1 MAEEDSTVRKEAEI
15 SDPRSGIPASAVHLC
30 LDMQNLIGPAGPWA
44 ARWAERI
51 LPAVVTL
58 VEHAPQR
65 CIFTRFVP
73 PADETDLP
81 ACWRSF
87 YRAWPGMTAREV
99 DPDAIELMAPLK
111 IFTPPAPVLDKTRFS
126 AFSNPALH
134 AGLCSLAAETIIVSG
149 AETDMCVLATALAAI
164 DLGYHVI
171 VATDAVCSS
180 ADPGHEAA
188 LRLTRDRFSQQMQAM
203 STAEICEVWR
213 AAQSFL

>member
-1 MAEEDSTVRKEAEI
+1 VIDAAENTAR
-15 SDPRSGIPASAVHLC
+15 RHRIPASAVHLC

-51 LPAVVTL
+51 LPAVVRL
-58 VEHAPQR
+58 VEHAPHR

-73 PADETDLP
+73 PAEPTDLP

-87 YRAWPGMTAREV
+87 YRAWPGLTAREI
-99 DPDAIELMAPLK
+99 DPNAIALMAPLQ
-111 IFTPPAPVLDKTRFS
+111 IFTPPAQVLDKTRFS

-134 AGLCSLAAETIIVSG
+134 AALQSMAAETVIISG

-164 DLGYHVI
+164 DFGYHVI

-188 LRLTRDRFSQQMQAM
+188 VRLYRDRFSQQMQALE
-203 STAEICEVWR
+203 TAEIR
-213 AAQSFL
+213 AAWQAAPPD

>member
-1 MAEEDSTVRKEAEI
+1 MTKERPAV
-15 SDPRSGIPASAVHLC
+15 PASAVHLC

-51 LPAVVTL
+51 LPAIVSL
-58 VEHAPQR
+58 VERAPER

-73 PADETDLP
+73 PAEATELP
-81 ACWRSF
+81 SCWRSF

-111 IFTPPAPVLDKTRFS
+111 LFTPPAPVLDKTRFS
-126 AFSNPALH
+126 AFSNSALH
-134 AGLCSLAAETIIVSG
+134 ARLQTMGAETVIVSG
-149 AETDMCVLATALAAI
+149 AESDMCVLATALAAI
-164 DLGYHVI
+164 DHGYHVI

-188 LRLTRDRFSQQMQAM
+188 LRLYRDRFSQQMQTMTTEQIREA
-203 STAEICEVWR
+203 WKP
-213 AAQSFL
+213 AQPFL